1 MGKMSQSKRPT
12 LRNSSFDSNFWG
24 GFRRVRNIFFEP
36 EDFRETLDGGQ
47 AFTWNRSE
55 SDTDGEPE
63 YIGFFSSCAARLK
76 LDRTGRVWA
85 SFPASLNP
93 GDSMRSLEEYF
104 DLATDYA
111 RIREELEST
120 GDKHIVRALNRY
132 PTLRILRQNPEETI
146 VSFIC
151 SSSKRIVQIKQCVG
165 MLAKSMGDEICED
178 FNRIPDFKRINI
190 SDLED
195 IKKCKLGFRAK
206 YLKKSAKKICD
217 DNFDA
222 QRLRTMDYGSA
233 KSYLTSLSG
242 IGEKVADCILLFGAS
257 RFEAFPV
264 DTWIRKAMDKLY
276 STGEKPENIRAF
288 ARDKFGPYAGFAQ
301 QLIFAS
307 IRNDKS

>member
-1 MGKMSQSKRPT
+1 M
-12 LRNSSFDSNFWG
+12 
-24 GFRRVRNIFFEP
+24 RNIFFEP

-151 SSSKRIVQIKQCVG
+151 SSSKRIVQIKQCVKL
-165 MLAKSMGDEICED
+165 LAEKLGDAIDSEANALPSFE
-178 FNRIPDFKRINI
+178 RIAEAPLSILR
-190 SDLED
+190 E
-195 IKKCKLGFRAK
+195 CKLGFRAAYLKNTALKISADKFDANSLRKMPYPEAKK
-206 YLKKSAKKICD
+206 YLV
-217 DNFDA
+217 
-222 QRLRTMDYGSA
+222 
-233 KSYLTSLSG
+233 SLPG
-242 IGEKVADCILLFGAS
+242 IGEKVADCILLFGAA

-264 DTWIRKAMDKLY
+264 DTWIKQGMDSLYGTGSNPDAIRK
-276 STGEKPENIRAF
+276 F
-288 ARDKFGPYAGFAQ
+288 AKNKFGKYAGFAQ
-301 QLIFAS
+301 QLIFAAY
-307 IRNDKS
+307 RNGANFSKASEI